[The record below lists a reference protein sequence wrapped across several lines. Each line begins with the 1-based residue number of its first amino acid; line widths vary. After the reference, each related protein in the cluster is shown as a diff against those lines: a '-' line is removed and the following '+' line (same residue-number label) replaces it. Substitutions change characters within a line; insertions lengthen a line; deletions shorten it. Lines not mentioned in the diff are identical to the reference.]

1 MPIPL
6 ELFPEPASLTQRIG
20 RTFVMIIGVMLSA
33 ICAGLLAGA
42 PVFAL
47 DYGVAL
53 AALAYMLGG
62 GLGVSVFVALV
73 EVQRR

>member
-1 MPIPL
+1 
-6 ELFPEPASLTQRIG
+6 
-20 RTFVMIIGVMLSA
+20 MIIGVMLSA

-42 PVFAL
+42 TAVAL

-62 GLGVSVFVALV
+62 GLGVSVFVALA